1 MTVGTLVT
9 IFPKFL
15 VNPLSDIFHLPKQSV
30 SIVFVLFFF
39 SLAKDN
45 IIFFDKMLKPRKKI
59 VSLEVNTG
67 FSVLIANPS
76 SLNNLMVSVILSSQT
91 WYVSL
96 RRYESSKYI
105 IEL

>member
-1 MTVGTLVT
+1 MTVGKLVT

-15 VNPLSDIFHLPKQSV
+15 INPLSDILHLPKKSV
-30 SIVFVLFFF
+30 SIVFALFFF
-39 SLAKDN
+39 SLVNDN
-45 IIFFDKMLKPRKKI
+45 IIFFDKLLKPRKKI

-67 FSVLIANPS
+67 FSVLITNPS
-76 SLNNLMVSVILSSQT
+76 SLNNLMVSVILSSQD